1 MHLDQL
7 LRNIPAK
14 IYGKVES
21 IPVRNLTRD
30 SRCVGVGDIFIARQ
44 GQFCNG
50 NDYSSQAVANGAIAV
65 LSSLYNPFLSVVQ
78 IIAEDPIAL
87 EASLAARFY
96 NNPSRHLDVIGITGT
111 NGKTTVSC
119 LVRELMERSGRRTG
133 LIGTIEHILG
143 ENRIVDSF
151 TTPDAILLQKYF
163 AEMVKQNLSAAV
175 MEVSSIGMALGRVR
189 ETEFLAGVLTNIT
202 SDHLDFHGSLEEYI
216 AAKKQFFASLP
227 EKGIAVVNL
236 DCEYAPS
243 FLNGSQ
249 ARAVSYAIHQE
260 ADYRADRLKLYSSGS
275 SYDIWYQ
282 GKVFPCETSLIGEH
296 NVYNVLASLAVVHQ
310 FLGGDFADLVR
321 DVRFLS
327 APKGRLD
334 PILLGPFPVYI
345 DYAHTP
351 DALDNVCRI
360 LLQLLPKDGRLIIV
374 FGCGGDRDRVKRP
387 LMAKV
392 SEHYG
397 FSFVTSDNPRT
408 EDPDQIIADICKG
421 FSTDHYVVESD
432 RKLAIEK
439 AISMA
444 SDKDIVL
451 VAGKGHEGYQIFKH
465 QTIVFDDREVVCEAL
480 AALC

>member
-1 MHLDQL
+1 M
-7 LRNIPAK
+7 
-14 IYGKVES
+14 
-21 IPVRNLTRD
+21 
-30 SRCVGVGDIFIARQ
+30 
-44 GQFCNG
+44 
-50 NDYSSQAVANGAIAV
+50 
-65 LSSLYNPFLSVVQ
+65 
-78 IIAEDPIAL
+78 
-87 EASLAARFY
+87 
-96 NNPSRHLDVIGITGT
+96 
-111 NGKTTVSC
+111 
-119 LVRELMERSGRRTG
+119 
-133 LIGTIEHILG
+133 
-143 ENRIVDSF
+143 
-151 TTPDAILLQKYF
+151 
-163 AEMVKQNLSAAV
+163 
-175 MEVSSIGMALGRVR
+175 
-189 ETEFLAGVLTNIT
+189 
-202 SDHLDFHGSLEEYI
+202 
-216 AAKKQFFASLP
+216 P

-360 LLQLLPKDGRLIIV
+360 LLQLLPKYGRLIIV

-397 FSFVTSDNPRT
+397 F
-408 EDPDQIIADICKG
+408 
-421 FSTDHYVVESD
+421 
-432 RKLAIEK
+432 L
-439 AISMA
+439 
-444 SDKDIVL
+444 L
-451 VAGKGHEGYQIFKH
+451 
-465 QTIVFDDREVVCEAL
+465 
-480 AALC
+480 